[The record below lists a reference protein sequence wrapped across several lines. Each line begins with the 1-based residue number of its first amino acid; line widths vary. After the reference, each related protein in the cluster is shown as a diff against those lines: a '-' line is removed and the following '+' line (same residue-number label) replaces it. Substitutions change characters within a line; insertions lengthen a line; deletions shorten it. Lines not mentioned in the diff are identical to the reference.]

1 MHVVKI
7 PRVWMGSRS
16 KYKLLVTN
24 YPGQIPDRMKVVA
37 VFNIKHVSLED
48 LHAAFEEH
56 LKMFSDYNA
65 NLQTY
70 LEDIIHI
77 DSDSGRGSDGNIT
90 FEDITEEA
98 AYSYHAKSQIQVLH
112 VIGKHLK
119 TVY

>member
-1 MHVVKI
+1 MFVHVVKI
-7 PRVWMGSRS
+7 PCVWMGSRS

-24 YPGQIPDRMKVVA
+24 YPGKIPDGMKIVA

-65 NLQTY
+65 NIQTY

-77 DSDSGRGSDGNIT
+77 DSDSGDGNIT

-112 VIGKHLK
+112 VIGKHLQ